1 MRWIRENKYDEVMRT
16 EVEPY
21 VSARKECGIDARVKG
36 QPIYYEHFHAEN
48 PKAVIVISHG
58 FTGSIQKF
66 TESIYYMLQAGYEVW
81 GLDHRG
87 HGYSYRSNDNPYV
100 VHTDHF
106 RDYVLD
112 LQHLTRK
119 RVRPAAGKLPVY
131 LYCHSMGGCIGAWMI
146 ERWPKLFDKAV
157 LSSPMLGLNFGKV
170 PVPVVYAGA
179 KLKSL
184 QSGKAAPVNPVDA
197 FEAEDFENS
206 CDSSACRYHYY
217 YQKRLADKKL
227 QTWSPSL
234 GWGMESAKACTR
246 VTSAFWTSRIR
257 IPVLLCQAGN
267 DTVVKNASQ
276 MKFLSRVPQAEFY
289 RVPNMKHELYMTDSD
304 MLIQYWERVFA
315 FLDQTED

>member
-58 FTGSIQKF
+58 FTESIQKF

-157 LSSPMLGLNFGKV
+157 LSSPMLGLSFGKV

-184 QSGKAAPVNPVDA
+184 RSGKAAPVNPVDS
-197 FEAEDFENS
+197 FEEEDFENS

-217 YQKRLADKKL
+217 YQKRLADNKL
-227 QTWSPSL
+227 QTRSPSL
-234 GWGMESAKACTR
+234 GWGMEAAKACAR
-246 VTSAFWTSRIR
+246 VTSPFWASRIR

-276 MKFLSRVPQAEFY
+276 MKFLSHVPEAEFF
-289 RVPNMKHELYMTDSD
+289 RMPNMKHELYMTDSD
-304 MLIQYWERVFA
+304 MLIQYWERVFS
-315 FLDQTED
+315 FLDEPEK

>member
-58 FTGSIQKF
+58 FTESIQKY

-131 LYCHSMGGCIGAWMI
+131 LYCHSVGGCIGAWMI
-146 ERWPKLFDKAV
+146 ERYPKLFDKAV
-157 LSSPMLGLNFGKV
+157 LSSPMLGLSFGKV

-184 QSGKAAPVNPVDA
+184 RSGKAAPVNPVDS
-197 FEAEDFENS
+197 FEEEDLENS

-217 YQKRLADKKL
+217 YQKRLADNKL
-227 QTWSPSL
+227 QTRSPSL
-234 GWGMESAKACTR
+234 GWGMEAAKACAR
-246 VTSAFWTSRIR
+246 VTSPFWASRIR

-276 MKFLSRVPQAEFY
+276 MKFLSHVPEAEFF
-289 RVPNMKHELYMTDSD
+289 RMPNMKHELYMTDSD
-304 MLIQYWERVFA
+304 MLIQYWERVFS
-315 FLDQTED
+315 FLDEPEK

>member
-1 MRWIRENKYDEVMRT
+1 MRWIRENKYEEVMRT

-58 FTGSIQKF
+58 FTESIQKF

-119 RVRPAAGKLPVY
+119 RVIPAAGKLPVY

-146 ERWPKLFDKAV
+146 ERYPKLFDKAV
-157 LSSPMLGLNFGKV
+157 LSSPMLGLSFGKV

-184 QSGKAAPVNPVDA
+184 RSGKAAPVNPVDS

-217 YQKRLADKKL
+217 YQKRLGDKKL
-227 QTWSPSL
+227 QTRSPSL
-234 GWGMESAKACTR
+234 GWGMESAKACAR
-246 VTSAFWTSRIR
+246 VTSAFWASRIR

-276 MKFLSRVPQAEFY
+276 MKFLSHVPEAEFF
-289 RVPNMKHELYMTDSD
+289 RMPNMKHELYMTDSD
-304 MLIQYWERVFA
+304 MLIQYWERVFR
-315 FLDQTED
+315 FLDEPEK

>member
-1 MRWIRENKYDEVMRT
+1 MRWIRENDYEKIMRT

-36 QPIYYEHFHAEN
+36 QPIYYEHFRAEH
-48 PKAVIVISHG
+48 PKGVIVVSHG
-58 FTGSIQKF
+58 FTESIQKF

-112 LQHLTRK
+112 LKHLTEK
-119 RVRPAAGKLPVY
+119 RVKPAAGKLPVY

-157 LSSPMLGLNFGKV
+157 LSSPMLGLSFGKV

-184 QSGKAAPVNPVDA
+184 RSGKAAPVNPVDS
-197 FEAEDFENS
+197 FEEEDFENS

-217 YQKRLADKKL
+217 YQKRLADNKL
-227 QTWSPSL
+227 QTRSPSL
-234 GWGMESAKACTR
+234 GWGMEAAKACAR
-246 VTSAFWTSRIR
+246 VTSPFWASRIR

-276 MKFLSRVPQAEFY
+276 MKFLSHVPEAEFF
-289 RVPNMKHELYMTDSD
+289 RMPNMKHELYMTDSD
-304 MLIQYWERVFA
+304 MLIQYWERVFS
-315 FLDQTED
+315 FLDEPEK

>member
-1 MRWIRENKYDEVMRT
+1 MRWIRENDYEKIMRT

-36 QPIYYEHFHAEN
+36 QPIYYEHFRAEH
-48 PKAVIVISHG
+48 PKGVIVVSHG
-58 FTGSIQKF
+58 FTESIQKF

-100 VHTDHF
+100 VHADHF

-112 LQHLTRK
+112 LKHLTVK

-146 ERWPKLFDKAV
+146 ERWPKMFDKAV
-157 LSSPMLGLNFGKV
+157 LSSPMLGLSFGKV

-184 QSGKAAPVNPVDA
+184 RSGKAAPVNPVDS
-197 FEAEDFENS
+197 FEEEDFENS

-217 YQKRLADKKL
+217 YQKRLADNKL
-227 QTWSPSL
+227 QTRSPSL
-234 GWGMESAKACTR
+234 GWGMEAAKACAR
-246 VTSAFWTSRIR
+246 VTSPFWASRIR

-276 MKFLSRVPQAEFY
+276 MKFLSHVPEAEFF
-289 RVPNMKHELYMTDSD
+289 RMPNMKHELYMTDSD
-304 MLIQYWERVFA
+304 MLIQYWERVFS
-315 FLDQTED
+315 FLDEPEK

>member
-1 MRWIRENKYDEVMRT
+1 MRWIRENDYEEVMRT

-36 QPIYYEHFHAEN
+36 QPIYYEHFRTEH
-48 PKAVIVISHG
+48 PKGIIVISHG
-58 FTGSIQKF
+58 FTESIQKF

-112 LQHLTRK
+112 LKHLTEK
-119 RVRPAAGKLPVY
+119 RVKPAAGKLPVY
-131 LYCHSMGGCIGAWMI
+131 LYCHSMGGCIGAWTI

-157 LSSPMLGLNFGKV
+157 LSSPMLGLSFGKV

-227 QTWSPSL
+227 QTRSPSL
-234 GWGMESAKACTR
+234 GWGDSGSALPGRKRYGGEKRFADEVPLPR
-246 VTSAFWTSRIR
+246 
-257 IPVLLCQAGN
+257 PAG
-267 DTVVKNASQ
+267 
-276 MKFLSRVPQAEFY
+276 
-289 RVPNMKHELYMTDSD
+289 
-304 MLIQYWERVFA
+304 
-315 FLDQTED
+315 

>member
-1 MRWIRENKYDEVMRT
+1 MRWIRENDYEKVMRT

-58 FTGSIQKF
+58 FTESIQKF

-146 ERWPKLFDKAV
+146 ERYPKLFDKAV
-157 LSSPMLGLNFGKV
+157 LSSPMLGLSFGKV

-184 QSGKAAPVNPVDA
+184 RSGKAAPVNPVDS
-197 FEAEDFENS
+197 FEEEDLENS

-217 YQKRLADKKL
+217 YQERLADNKL
-227 QTWSPSL
+227 QTRSPSL
-234 GWGMESAKACTR
+234 GWGMEAAKACAR
-246 VTSAFWTSRIR
+246 VTSPFWASRIR

-276 MKFLSRVPQAEFY
+276 MKFLSHVPEAEFF
-289 RVPNMKHELYMTDSD
+289 RMPNMKHELYMTDSD
-304 MLIQYWERVFA
+304 MLIQYWERVFS
-315 FLDQTED
+315 FLDEPEK

>member
-58 FTGSIQKF
+58 FTESIQKF

-146 ERWPKLFDKAV
+146 ERYPKLFDKAV
-157 LSSPMLGLNFGKV
+157 LSSPMLGLSFGKV

-184 QSGKAAPVNPVDA
+184 RSGKAAPVNPVDS
-197 FEAEDFENS
+197 FEEEDFENS

-217 YQKRLADKKL
+217 YQKRLADNKL
-227 QTWSPSL
+227 QTRSPSL
-234 GWGMESAKACTR
+234 GWGMEAAKACAR
-246 VTSAFWTSRIR
+246 VTSPFWASRIR

-267 DTVVKNASQ
+267 YTVVKNASQ
-276 MKFLSRVPQAEFY
+276 MKFLSHVPEAEFF
-289 RVPNMKHELYMTDSD
+289 RMPNMKHELYMTDSD
-304 MLIQYWERVFA
+304 MLIQYWERVFS
-315 FLDQTED
+315 FLDEPEK